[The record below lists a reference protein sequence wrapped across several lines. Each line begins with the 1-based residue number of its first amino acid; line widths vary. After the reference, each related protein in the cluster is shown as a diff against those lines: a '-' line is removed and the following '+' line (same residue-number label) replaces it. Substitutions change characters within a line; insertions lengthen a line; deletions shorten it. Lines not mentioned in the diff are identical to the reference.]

1 MSGASNNIF
10 DELMILS
17 ECQYLSDL
25 PHPHSRDVV
34 RVAVEKLSEDAYSVE
49 EWNELVSYISGGSCD
64 YASPNEAK
72 SALVEFLN
80 TPSE

>member
-25 PHPHSRDVV
+25 PHPHSRDAV
-34 RVAVEKLSEDAYSVE
+34 RVAVEKLNEDAYSAD
-49 EWNELVSYISGGSCD
+49 EWNELVSYISGECREYSSS
-64 YASPNEAK
+64 AEAK
-72 SALVEFLN
+72 GAKIEHLQVIDE
-80 TPSE
+80 